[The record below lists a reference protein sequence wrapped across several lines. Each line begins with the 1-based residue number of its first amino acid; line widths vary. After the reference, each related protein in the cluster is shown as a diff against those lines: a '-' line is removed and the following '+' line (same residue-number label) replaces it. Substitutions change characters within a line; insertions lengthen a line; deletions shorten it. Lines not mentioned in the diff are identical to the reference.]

1 MTSKLKFVLLGML
14 LVLGLAACGNDKEK
28 EQTDTSKED
37 NAVTDE
43 TELADENDEADDSNK
58 TEAND
63 KLLND
68 KTIGF
73 SLDEFKE
80 RFNENAKSN
89 NLDMSIGDYEWE
101 EYDEISEL
109 VTVEVYEDMDFNA
122 MRVKDEEHVK
132 MVHLEID
139 GAESR
144 ETAYALIQ
152 TMIES
157 VDNEMTEDDAKSIM
171 AELKLDDATVD
182 GDGSE
187 RHYSKNGLIY
197 LVMDDPDNW
206 IEFGIANEN
215 DPDLDLE

>member
-1 MTSKLKFVLLGML
+1 MTSKLKFLLLGML
-14 LVLGLAACGNDKEK
+14 LVLGLAACGNDKED
-28 EQTDTSKED
+28 QQADTSKED
-37 NAVTDE
+37 NAVTGE
-43 TELADENDEADDSNK
+43 TESTDEADDS
-58 TEAND
+58 D
-63 KLLND
+63 KAETNASLLND

-80 RFNENAKSN
+80 RFNKNAKNN
-89 NLDMSIGDYEWE
+89 NLDMAIGDYEWK
-101 EYDEISEL
+101 EYDETSEL

-157 VDNEMTEDDAKSIM
+157 VDNEMTEADAKSIM
-171 AELKLDDATVD
+171 AELKLDDVTVD

-187 RHYSKNGLIY
+187 RYYSKNGLIY
-197 LVMDDPDNW
+197 LLMDDPDNW